1 MKTPRKLTKVTAL
14 IVLEAFLLV
23 FVSQGLNALATRSAQ
38 DTMAPTTTSLM
49 LTPQAPVLF
58 SDEFDGN
65 GLDLSRWEVYTG
77 TPTVS
82 GGWLTLPGAEIQ
94 SKREFVCGTLQ
105 GVIQSSDWKPHDEFT
120 DSSFGFEIW
129 EGADGKCHHG
139 VVFKANGHL
148 GLLRSKP
155 DAENKCK
162 GQSEGIP
169 GRDADDPYYQDYLA
183 IPNWN
188 AIAATG
194 TVTFTLTWSKSVTL
208 EVSDGQSNGQVY
220 TDTSP
225 AIPTVPLKIR
235 LYATPTETYNIDY
248 IRLYACH
255 VVYLPIILHQYS
267 P

>member
-49 LTPQAPVLF
+49 LTPQAPILF

-155 DAENKCK
+155 DTENKCE

-169 GRDADDPYYQDYLA
+169 GRDPDDPYYQDYLA

-188 AIAATG
+188 AITATD
-194 TVTFTLTWSKSVTL
+194 TITFTLTWSKSVTL
-208 EVSDGQSNGQVY
+208 EVSGGQFSGQVY

-225 AIPTVPLKIR
+225 TIPTVPLKIR
-235 LYATPTETYNIDY
+235 LYAQPTETYNIDY